1 MEKGKVLVVMNEQHT
16 LLEDQRR
23 VLDEKFP
30 EWELFP
36 VPAQGWTAIE
46 MREIVFKFPDVFFVF
61 VSPVP
66 GLMSLCAR
74 YDIHFAV
81 LHNDK
86 RVAKEITTPDGGKK
100 IIHSVAP
107 TGWEL
112 V

>member
-1 MEKGKVLVVMNEQHT
+1 MTKEKVLVVMNEQHS

-23 VLDEKFP
+23 VIHERFI
-30 EWELFP
+30 EWDFFL

-66 GLMSLCAR
+66 GLMSLCAV
-74 YDIHFAV
+74 YGIQFAV

-86 RVAKEITTPDGGKK
+86 RVAKEIATPDGGKK
-100 IIHSVAP
+100 VIHSVAP
-107 TGWEL
+107 DGWEL